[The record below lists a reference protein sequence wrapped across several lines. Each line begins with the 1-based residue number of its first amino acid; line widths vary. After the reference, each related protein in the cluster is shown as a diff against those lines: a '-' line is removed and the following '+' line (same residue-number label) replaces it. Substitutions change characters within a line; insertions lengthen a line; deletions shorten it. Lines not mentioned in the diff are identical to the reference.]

1 MIAGPTGSGKA
12 VFVRQFL
19 QNLLEMDLLEINC
32 YGKWQPM
39 FQEMIIEGFPDMEKW
54 QGDRRRLVIID
65 DLMSETDDR
74 LRRSLPKVT
83 TIII

>member
-1 MIAGPTGSGKA
+1 MKLYIMGEYE
-12 VFVRQFL
+12 L
-19 QNLLEMDLLEINC
+19 IL
-32 YGKWQPM
+32 
-39 FQEMIIEGFPDMEKW
+39 QEMKRVEFTEGFPDMEKW